1 MRTTHDVSL
10 DSHSAQRSLPS
21 RCRTA
26 AHRLNCSPLDVVTVP
41 IGTVVHIH
49 VKKAISARRTTTG
62 PWRHSVEGAD
72 LHSQFTHLSKATRH
86 NFTTSCVMPP
96 SICVASPRPRYFR
109 T

>member
-1 MRTTHDVSL
+1 LRTTHDVSL

-72 LHSQFTHLSKATRH
+72 LPQPIHASFKSDEAQLYNELCDAALNLCGFAPATL
-86 NFTTSCVMPP
+86 F
-96 SICVASPRPRYFR
+96 
-109 T
+109 